1 MDPVVVE
8 RRKESI
14 FWIEIEK
21 IKPNPLQPRREFEES
36 ALRELAES
44 IRAYGLLQP
53 VVVIRK
59 EREVPHGRLVD
70 YELLAGERRLRACKI
85 AGLSQIPVIIREDTT
100 DKAKLELALV
110 ENLQREDL
118 NPIEKARAFK
128 RLMDEFGMRQREIAE
143 KIGKSREVVANTVR
157 LLSLPEDIQQAV
169 AAGTITEG
177 HTRPLLMVAGQ
188 PEAQRKLYNDIV
200 EQQLSV
206 REAERRSR
214 LIARDRVRSALDPE
228 TRQVQEQLETIFGT
242 RVLIE
247 RKGKRGIISIEFF
260 DDEDLH
266 SIVGKI
272 SPTEEKSESEVV
284 PEDSETT
291 APALN
296 TAFAAKDAP
305 FDTPITPEMPR
316 EIEEK
321 LPPAELI

>member
-1 MDPVVVE
+1 MTEPE

-59 EREVPHGRLVD
+59 EREVPRGRLVD

-85 AGLSQIPVIIREDTT
+85 AGLTQIPVIIHEDTT
-100 DKAKLELALV
+100 DKVKLELALV

-247 RKGKRGIISIEFF
+247 RKGKRGTISIEFF

-272 SPTEEKSESEVV
+272 SPTEEEFAREEVISEESFAAVSHLNPAFALATDV
-284 PEDSETT
+284 DSE
-291 APALN
+291 
-296 TAFAAKDAP
+296 
-305 FDTPITPEMPR
+305 IS
-316 EIEEK
+316 
-321 LPPAELI
+321 